1 MNNYWITSQ
10 NRKKHQRAANKVV
23 QSMNKNLCNDDL
35 WKGRFYARM
44 KRTDW
49 QLYEDHSGGELYC
62 LIELIDK
69 KSGLRKAISTTAN
82 ELKVFPWNFFREMN
96 NFIVE
101 DVDVWKENPKPD
113 TTEDFRNV

>member
-1 MNNYWITSQ
+1 MQNWITSQ
-10 NRKKHQRAANKVV
+10 KRKKHQRTANKAI
-23 QSMNKNLCNDDL
+23 QAMNRNIYNDDL

-69 KSGLRKAISTTAN
+69 KTDLRRVVSFTAN
-82 ELKVFPWNFFREMN
+82 ELKNFSWNFFKEMN

-101 DVDVWKENPKPD
+101 DVDVWKENPKPN